1 MKDKKARRSLVF
13 ENDPGSTQKT
23 TIKTKKSS
31 LKDKKKKPKDR
42 DKLKNVGFVETNE
55 KELGDEDTKSLG
67 SLCFVIDTEKD
78 TLSVISG
85 KFHAFIS
92 RLIKSYL

>member
-13 ENDPGSTQKT
+13 ENDAGSTQKET
-23 TIKTKKSS
+23 TKAKKSS
-31 LKDKKKKPKDR
+31 LNDRKNKSKDR
-42 DKLKNVGFVETNE
+42 DKLKNVGFVETND
-55 KELGDEDTKSLG
+55 KDLDDDDTKSLR

-85 KFHAFIS
+85 KFIRFI
-92 RLIKSYL
+92 

>member
-1 MKDKKARRSLVF
+1 MKDKK
-13 ENDPGSTQKT
+13 NKT
-23 TIKTKKSS
+23 
-31 LKDKKKKPKDR
+31 KDR

-55 KELGDEDTKSLG
+55 KQLADEDTKSLR

-85 KFHAFIS
+85 KFYAFFPILWKEIFINNTRYFIIMIS
-92 RLIKSYL
+92 NI